1 MKAARLAWIVKGAV
15 WSCVMRGQRGRS
27 WNSSHGSF
35 HDRMVFGTSELLVFM
50 GLLGTISPTP
60 FSLVNHDV
68 PDTYPGLGAEVE
80 LSLRWCPI

>member
-1 MKAARLAWIVKGAV
+1 
-15 WSCVMRGQRGRS
+15 
-27 WNSSHGSF
+27 
-35 HDRMVFGTSELLVFM
+35 MVFGTSELLVFM

-80 LSLRWCPI
+80 LSLRWRPI